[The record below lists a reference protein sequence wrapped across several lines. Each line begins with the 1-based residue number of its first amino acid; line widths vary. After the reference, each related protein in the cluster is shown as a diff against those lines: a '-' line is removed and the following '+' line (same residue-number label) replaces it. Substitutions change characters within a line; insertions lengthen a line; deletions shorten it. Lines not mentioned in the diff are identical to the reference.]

1 MDHAAVLQQ
10 AQVLAVV
17 AVVVTSKSNKVKKQ
31 DNNFVC
37 AAPFLNVHFFVVSA
51 RLRGEMPNFMIY
63 GGLKQAMMK
72 YCLFF
77 SNLDVALRN
86 STPRKFAGTS
96 K

>member
-63 GGLKQAMMK
+63 GGLEQTMMK

-77 SNLDVALRN
+77 FQLGCGSSKFN
-86 STPRKFAGTS
+86 SKKVCRH
-96 K
+96 